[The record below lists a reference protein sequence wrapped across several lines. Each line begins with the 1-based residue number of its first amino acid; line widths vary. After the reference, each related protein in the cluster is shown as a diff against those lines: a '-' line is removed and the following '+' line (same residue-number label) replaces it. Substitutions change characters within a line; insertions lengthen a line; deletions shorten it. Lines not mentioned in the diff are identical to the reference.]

1 MKRKIVTISISDV
14 VNMDV
19 VKDIIDGLEDLTSGN
34 FTVSV
39 FDQYDEIEEIPCQH
53 RCPKEA

>member
-19 VKDIIDGLEDLTSGN
+19 VKDLIDGLEDLTDN

-39 FDQYDEIEEIPCQH
+39 FDQYGESEEFTYHP

>member
-19 VKDIIDGLEDLTSGN
+19 VKDLIDGLEDLADN

-39 FDQYDEIEEIPCQH
+39 FDQYDESEEFTYQH

>member
-1 MKRKIVTISISDV
+1 MKRNIVTISIYDV
-14 VNMDV
+14 VNPDV
-19 VKDIIDGLEDLTSGN
+19 VKDLIDGLEDLADN

-39 FDQYDEIEEIPCQH
+39 FDQYGESEEFTYHP